1 MKPPSGR
8 RRQRLI
14 FRRLVMIHMTQSLT
28 LSLTGII
35 DSAAAGR
42 FFGSEGLAAMKLAMP
57 VYSVI
62 SLFGA
67 WICSGMS
74 IRIAQDLETG
84 NREEANRTFR
94 CGMTAAL
101 AVSAVMVIAGLLCSG
116 SLARLFAGEIRE
128 AAVLRQVKQYVRVI
142 LCGAVFVIF
151 SEHFK
156 YTYHDGRAGQKHR
169 PFIRCYLFYGHY
181 RGHSRSQAQ
190 SGDPGH
196 RPGQHLCLHLF
207 PPGVSAPFRK
217 GNAFFRIDGLGLD
230 SDKIRPIIL
239 SGSPMAV
246 RYVCEMLAPLLINR
260 IMIHYGTMDGL
271 AALSIQDAMH
281 YLPHSF
287 CAGTAATVL
296 MLTGIYSAEQSRED
310 LTFVRQF
317 FVYYCIV
324 IGALISFGLAYGSG
338 TMLMVFTD
346 DPELLALGQRAFI
359 WYLSGLSFVG
369 INLCI
374 IAYFQAMGKHRTAR
388 IMNAVHILILPC
400 IVTWIMTAR
409 YGMEGI
415 YAAFAIHEYIFSV
428 ACFLSYL
435 FMGKKN
441 RRRSVNGASW
451 DLTRFSVE
459 RHLRTIEEVIAMS
472 NEVTDLCRQ
481 NGIEA
486 KQALHTGLFCL
497 EELGVNAIEHN
508 VKVRHRVHLRVR
520 FVIGEKWLILRLR
533 DDGRPYDLTQAY
545 SLINPEDPSSHIGLR
560 LVYASADKVQYSSF
574 LGLNNVCIRL
584 AVKRAGEE

>member
-1 MKPPSGR
+1 MKTPSGR

-14 FRRLVMIHMTQSLT
+14 FRRLVMIHMIQSLT

-35 DSAAAGR
+35 DSAVAGQ
-42 FFGSEGLAAMKLAMP
+42 FFGSEGLAAMKLAIP

-74 IRIAQDLETG
+74 IRIAQDLENG
-84 NREEANRTFR
+84 NKNEANRTFR

-101 AVSAVMVIAGLLCSG
+101 IISAAMFAAGLLLSG

-128 AAVLRQVKQYVRVI
+128 AAVLLQVKQYVRVI

-151 SEHFK
+151 QNILSTLTMMEGRGRSIALSSVVIFFTDIIGDIAAVRLDLGIRGIALASIFA
-156 YTYHDGRAGQKHR
+156 YTCSLLVFLPRFG
-169 PFIRCYLFYGHY
+169 
-181 RGHSRSQAQ
+181 
-190 SGDPGH
+190 
-196 RPGQHLCLHLF
+196 
-207 PPGVSAPFRK
+207 K
-217 GNAFFRIDGLGLD
+217 GNAFFRIDGLGLY

-400 IVTWIMTAR
+400 IVTWIMAGR

-428 ACFLSYL
+428 ACFLIYL

-486 KQALHTGLFCL
+486 KQALHTGLCL